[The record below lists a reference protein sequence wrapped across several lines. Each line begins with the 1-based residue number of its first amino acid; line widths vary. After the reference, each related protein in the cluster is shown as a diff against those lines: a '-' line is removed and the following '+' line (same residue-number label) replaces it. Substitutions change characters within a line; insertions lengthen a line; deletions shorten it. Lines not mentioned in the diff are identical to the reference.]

1 MMRKGYMK
9 DVLNAI
15 MSGLVNYIKATLK
28 LSALVYIILAIGL
41 RLIGVDLWS
50 IKALGIAFIDMIPI
64 LGSGI
69 VMIPWAIIHFLIGNT
84 TLAWQIGLLYIVI
97 VVFRQIF
104 EPVITGKAIGVRPLY
119 TFLSTI
125 VCMILFG
132 PLGAILGAIIA
143 VVIKSILEVRTFD
156 EKGEPY

>member
-1 MMRKGYMK
+1 MRKGYMK

-84 TLAWQIGLLYIVI
+84 TLACSVKICALITALSLSSFVKSLNRLLQE
-97 VVFRQIF
+97 RQL
-104 EPVITGKAIGVRPLY
+104 GCVRSIPFY
-119 TFLSTI
+119 QRLS
-125 VCMILFG
+125 
-132 PLGAILGAIIA
+132 A
-143 VVIKSILEVRTFD
+143 
-156 EKGEPY
+156 